1 VKYQFIA
8 EHQGEVP
15 VKVMCR
21 VLDVSES
28 GYYVWRER
36 PEPARQ
42 QADRLLIQQIG
53 QIFRAGRGVYGSPR
67 VHAALQHRGIRCS
80 RKRVARLMRQAGLTV
95 RPARHTIRTT
105 DSHHANPVAPNLL
118 NRDFHA
124 AGPNEKW
131 VGDITGIWTAEGWLY
146 LAGLVDC
153 YSRMLVGWAMSS
165 SRDEVLVEKAFQ
177 MALGRRQ
184 LGNDLLHH
192 SDRGSQYTSG
202 SYRAV
207 LAERDITVSMSR
219 KGDCWDNA
227 MMESFWGTV
236 KTECVERQVFA
247 TRHEARAM
255 LFDYLEIFYNRQ
267 RLHSSLGYQS
277 PADFEQKSL
286 PSDSFKTL

>member
-1 VKYQFIA
+1 VSM
-8 EHQGEVP
+8 
-15 VKVMCR
+15 MCR
-21 VLDVSES
+21 VLDISES
-28 GYYVWRER
+28 GYYAWRGR

-42 QADRLLIQQIG
+42 RADRQLSQQIG

-67 VHAALQHRGIRCS
+67 VHAGLKQAGICCS
-80 RKRVARLMRQAGLTV
+80 RKRVARLMRQAGPVV
-95 RPARHTIRTT
+95 RPARRTARTT
-105 DSHHANPVAPNLL
+105 DSCHSDPVAPNLL

-124 AGPNEKW
+124 ARPNEKW

-165 SRDEVLVEKAFQ
+165 SRDEILVEKAFQ

-184 LGNDLLHH
+184 LGSDLLHH
-192 SDRGSQYTSG
+192 SDRGSQYTSRP
-202 SYRAV
+202 YRAV
-207 LAERDITVSMSR
+207 LAERGITVSMSR

-227 MMESFWGTV
+227 VMESFWGTV

-247 TRHEARAM
+247 TRHEARAI

-277 PADFEQKSL
+277 PMDFEKTPL
-286 PSDSFKTL
+286 PSDSSQTL